1 MSCISGRA
9 RLEADAGERG
19 KNLAQ
24 STLAVLAPDVANSLT
39 VLELWFAGK
48 RRSV

>member
-9 RLEADAGERG
+9 RLEADAGTRG

-24 STLAVLAPDVANSLT
+24 GTFAVLAPDVANSLT